1 MSLLTYSTIHLTSIG
16 TVIEA
21 ARMHLGVQ
29 KIIIFAV
36 TFALTVPVGVVIG
49 IVITDDNA
57 LENGPTDAQN
67 LALGILIL
75 FILIG

>member
-1 MSLLTYSTIHLTSIG
+1 MFFKFYTYFQLIG

-29 KIIIFAV
+29 KIVIFAV

-57 LENGPTDAQN
+57 LKYGPTDAQN
-67 LALGILIL
+67 LALGIHL
-75 FILIG
+75 

>member
-1 MSLLTYSTIHLTSIG
+1 
-16 TVIEA
+16 
-21 ARMHLGVQ
+21 MHLGVQ

-36 TFALTVPVGVVIG
+36 TFALTVPVGVMIG

-67 LALGILIL
+67 LSLGLHEL
-75 FILIG
+75 YNDDDDV